1 MSESTPSAPKGLQ
14 AERTALA
21 WLRTGLV
28 LLVLG
33 LGSWRL
39 AWEHLGVWS
48 FLPTVIVVSGAI
60 VVMALARRRYRAAD
74 DLLNANVEGEQLDG
88 RAPLLVAVVALL
100 LAVLGLMLLW
110 PTGGN

>member
-1 MSESTPSAPKGLQ
+1 MSEPTEAAPKGLQ

-39 AWEHLGVWS
+39 SWERLGVWS
-48 FLPTVIVVSGAI
+48 FVPTVIVVSGAI
-60 VVMALARRRYRAAD
+60 VVMALARRRYRGATN
-74 DLLNANVEGEQLDG
+74 LLNANANANADGASLDG
-88 RAPLLVAVVALL
+88 REPGLVAVLAIL
-100 LAVLGLMLLW
+100 LAALALMLI
-110 PTGGN
+110 